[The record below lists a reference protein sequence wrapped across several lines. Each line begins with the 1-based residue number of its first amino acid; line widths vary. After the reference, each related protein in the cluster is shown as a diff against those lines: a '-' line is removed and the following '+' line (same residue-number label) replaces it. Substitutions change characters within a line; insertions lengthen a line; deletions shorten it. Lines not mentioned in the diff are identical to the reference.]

1 MAVGVSNPSVT
12 GGAFPQLSGNAV
24 PNRLWAR
31 KLVAKYYAATV
42 FGTIA
47 STDYEGK

>member
-1 MAVGVSNPSVT
+1 MPVGVSNPSVT
-12 GGAFPQLSGNAV
+12 GAAFPQLSGNTV
-24 PNRLWAR
+24 PNRLWAK
-31 KLVAKYYAATV
+31 KLVAKFYASTV